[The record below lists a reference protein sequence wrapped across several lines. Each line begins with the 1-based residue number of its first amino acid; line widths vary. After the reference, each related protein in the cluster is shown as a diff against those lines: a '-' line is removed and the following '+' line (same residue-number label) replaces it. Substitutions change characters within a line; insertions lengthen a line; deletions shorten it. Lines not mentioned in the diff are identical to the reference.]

1 MKFKNAVVGYEY
13 EATVKG
19 QCASRNGASTVA
31 SYSWQNYELSM
42 DAKKY
47 YKLRLL
53 QGSETNVGQY

>member
-42 DAKKY
+42 DAKKI
-47 YKLRLL
+47 L
-53 QGSETNVGQY
+53 